1 MTDRENKKID
11 PDNDMPE
18 NIKRD
23 SNRDL
28 REVPSSFNP
37 GNQAGKGRNVEQD
50 RMNDPEEGA
59 GVTPRP
65 DTPKKQKQDGA
76 REVAKPLAK

>member
-1 MTDRENKKID
+1 MNDRENKKID

-23 SNRDL
+23 PNRDL
-28 REVPSSFNP
+28 SEVPSGFNP

-50 RMNDPEEGA
+50 RMNDPDQEGA

-65 DTPKKQKQDGA
+65 DTSQKEKQD
-76 REVAKPLAK
+76 RRR

>member
-1 MTDRENKKID
+1 MTGREHKKID
-11 PDNDMPE
+11 PDNNMPE

-23 SNRDL
+23 PNRDL
-28 REVPSSFNP
+28 SDVPSSFNP

-50 RMNDPEEGA
+50 RMNDPDLEGA

-65 DTPKKQKQDGA
+65 ATPRKQKQKHK
-76 REVAKPLAK
+76 R

>member
-1 MTDRENKKID
+1 MTDQKNKNID

-23 SNRDL
+23 PNRDL
-28 REVPSSFNP
+28 SDVPSSFNP

-50 RMNDPEEGA
+50 RMNDPDQEGA

-65 DTPKKQKQDGA
+65 DTPSKQKENNK
-76 REVAKPLAK
+76 R